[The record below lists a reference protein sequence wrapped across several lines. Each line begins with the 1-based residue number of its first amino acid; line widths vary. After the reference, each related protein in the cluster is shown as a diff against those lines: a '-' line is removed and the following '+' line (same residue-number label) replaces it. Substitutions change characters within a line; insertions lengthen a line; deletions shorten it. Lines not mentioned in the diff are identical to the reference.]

1 MGKNFRNN
9 KFSKDNEQKEFDD
22 QIEGRNAVLEL
33 LESGKDINKIYITK
47 GEKHGS
53 ITKIIAKAKERK
65 IVTVEVEREKI
76 NQMAQTENAQGVIA
90 IVPPFDYCE
99 VEDILNEAK
108 SKNEKAFI
116 LILDG
121 IEDPHNL
128 GSIIR
133 TAETAGVHGIIIPK
147 RRAAA
152 VNSTVVKTSAG
163 ATSFMKVARVNN
175 INETIKYLKENNIKE
190 ELNDTHEDTPLILSE
205 AKEEPKEIV
214 KELPKQ
220 EIIEPKELEKVEE
233 VKEEIKEE
241 KIPVNTNNNGLYTK
255 NVLREK
261 RVQTSPIH
269 IDRELSSREELPKE
283 DYHTNE
289 DILTGIDLHEDALS
303 PLETMED
310 AYEVNDNMKFA
321 SDIVERMEEEIK
333 PSNIELTDYE
343 RKQEEEAIIS
353 YDELLKVKD
362 KIYNI
367 TDDEETD
374 EFIDELK
381 NFRIDLQ

>member
-1 MGKNFRNN
+1 MKILDKLKNALF
-9 KFSKDNEQKEFDD
+9 EE
-22 QIEGRNAVLEL
+22 E
-33 LESGKDINKIYITK
+33 Y
-47 GEKHGS
+47 
-53 ITKIIAKAKERK
+53 
-65 IVTVEVEREKI
+65 VEVEEKKDKKEKPIAKKIVLPETRRERREE
-76 NQMAQTENAQGVIA
+76 AVFE
-90 IVPPFDYCE
+90 
-99 VEDILNEAK
+99 ED
-108 SKNEKAFI
+108 
-116 LILDG
+116 
-121 IEDPHNL
+121 
-128 GSIIR
+128 
-133 TAETAGVHGIIIPK
+133 
-147 RRAAA
+147 
-152 VNSTVVKTSAG
+152 
-163 ATSFMKVARVNN
+163 
-175 INETIKYLKENNIKE
+175 
-190 ELNDTHEDTPLILSE
+190 
-205 AKEEPKEIV
+205 
-214 KELPKQ
+214 
-220 EIIEPKELEKVEE
+220 E
-233 VKEEIKEE
+233 VK
-241 KIPVNTNNNGLYTK
+241 
-255 NVLREK
+255 
-261 RVQTSPIH
+261 
-269 IDRELSSREELPKE
+269 EELPKE

>member
-1 MGKNFRNN
+1 MINSFNDFYNNLSSNGLFFFWIVVFLFVFVIFLLVVLLLKN
-9 KFSKDNEQKEFDD
+9 
-22 QIEGRNAVLEL
+22 
-33 LESGKDINKIYITK
+33 
-47 GEKHGS
+47 
-53 ITKIIAKAKERK
+53 RK
-65 IVTVEVEREKI
+65 
-76 NQMAQTENAQGVIA
+76 
-90 IVPPFDYCE
+90 
-99 VEDILNEAK
+99 L
-108 SKNEKAFI
+108 S
-116 LILDG
+116 
-121 IEDPHNL
+121 
-128 GSIIR
+128 
-133 TAETAGVHGIIIPK
+133 
-147 RRAAA
+147 
-152 VNSTVVKTSAG
+152 
-163 ATSFMKVARVNN
+163 
-175 INETIKYLKENNIKE
+175 KYLKENSIKE
-190 ELNDTHEDTPLILSE
+190 ELNDTHEDTPLIFGE
-205 AKEEPKEIV
+205 VKEE
-214 KELPKQ
+214 ELPKQ

-241 KIPVNTNNNGLYTK
+241 KIPVNINNNGLYTK

-289 DILTGIDLHEDALS
+289 DILTGIDFHEDALS

-381 NFRIDLQ
+381 NFRTDLQ

>member
-1 MGKNFRNN
+1 MINSFNDFYNNLSSNGLFFFWVVVFLFVFVIFLLVVLLLKN
-9 KFSKDNEQKEFDD
+9 
-22 QIEGRNAVLEL
+22 
-33 LESGKDINKIYITK
+33 
-47 GEKHGS
+47 
-53 ITKIIAKAKERK
+53 RK
-65 IVTVEVEREKI
+65 
-76 NQMAQTENAQGVIA
+76 
-90 IVPPFDYCE
+90 
-99 VEDILNEAK
+99 L
-108 SKNEKAFI
+108 S
-116 LILDG
+116 
-121 IEDPHNL
+121 
-128 GSIIR
+128 
-133 TAETAGVHGIIIPK
+133 
-147 RRAAA
+147 
-152 VNSTVVKTSAG
+152 
-163 ATSFMKVARVNN
+163 
-175 INETIKYLKENNIKE
+175 KYLKESNIKE
-190 ELNDTHEDTPLILSE
+190 ELNDTHEDTPLIFNE
-205 AKEEPKEIV
+205 VKEEHKEIV
-214 KELPKQ
+214 EKLPKQ
-220 EIIEPKELEKVEE
+220 EIIEPKKLEKVEE

-283 DYHTNE
+283 EDYHTNE
-289 DILTGIDLHEDALS
+289 DILLGIDLHEDALS

-367 TDDEETD
+367 TDNEETD

-381 NFRIDLQ
+381 NFRTDLQ

>member
-1 MGKNFRNN
+1 MINSFNDFYNNLSSNGLFFFWIVVFLFVFVIFLLVVLLLKN
-9 KFSKDNEQKEFDD
+9 
-22 QIEGRNAVLEL
+22 
-33 LESGKDINKIYITK
+33 
-47 GEKHGS
+47 
-53 ITKIIAKAKERK
+53 RK
-65 IVTVEVEREKI
+65 
-76 NQMAQTENAQGVIA
+76 
-90 IVPPFDYCE
+90 
-99 VEDILNEAK
+99 L
-108 SKNEKAFI
+108 S
-116 LILDG
+116 
-121 IEDPHNL
+121 
-128 GSIIR
+128 
-133 TAETAGVHGIIIPK
+133 
-147 RRAAA
+147 
-152 VNSTVVKTSAG
+152 
-163 ATSFMKVARVNN
+163 
-175 INETIKYLKENNIKE
+175 KYLKENSIKE
-190 ELNDTHEDTPLILSE
+190 ELNDTHEDTPLIFNE
-205 AKEEPKEIV
+205 VKEEPKEIV

-233 VKEEIKEE
+233 VKEE
-241 KIPVNTNNNGLYTK
+241 KIPVNNNNNNNGLYTK

-289 DILTGIDLHEDALS
+289 DILIGIDLHEDALS

-381 NFRIDLQ
+381 NFRTDLQ

>member
-1 MGKNFRNN
+1 MINSFNDFYNNLSSNGLFFFWIVVFLFAFVIFLLVVLLLKN
-9 KFSKDNEQKEFDD
+9 
-22 QIEGRNAVLEL
+22 
-33 LESGKDINKIYITK
+33 
-47 GEKHGS
+47 
-53 ITKIIAKAKERK
+53 RK
-65 IVTVEVEREKI
+65 
-76 NQMAQTENAQGVIA
+76 
-90 IVPPFDYCE
+90 
-99 VEDILNEAK
+99 L
-108 SKNEKAFI
+108 S
-116 LILDG
+116 
-121 IEDPHNL
+121 
-128 GSIIR
+128 
-133 TAETAGVHGIIIPK
+133 
-147 RRAAA
+147 
-152 VNSTVVKTSAG
+152 
-163 ATSFMKVARVNN
+163 
-175 INETIKYLKENNIKE
+175 KYLKERNTKE
-190 ELNDTHEDTPLILSE
+190 ELNDTHEDTPLIFDE
-205 AKEEPKEIV
+205 VKEEPKEIV

-220 EIIEPKELEKVEE
+220 EIIEPKEVEIKEK

-241 KIPVNTNNNGLYTK
+241 KIPVNNNNGLYTK

-283 DYHTNE
+283 DYHIDE

-303 PLETMED
+303 PLEAMED

-381 NFRIDLQ
+381 NFRTDLQ

>member
-1 MGKNFRNN
+1 MINSFNDFYNNLSSNGLFFFWIVVFLFVFVIFLLVVLLLKN
-9 KFSKDNEQKEFDD
+9 
-22 QIEGRNAVLEL
+22 
-33 LESGKDINKIYITK
+33 
-47 GEKHGS
+47 
-53 ITKIIAKAKERK
+53 RK
-65 IVTVEVEREKI
+65 
-76 NQMAQTENAQGVIA
+76 
-90 IVPPFDYCE
+90 
-99 VEDILNEAK
+99 L
-108 SKNEKAFI
+108 S
-116 LILDG
+116 
-121 IEDPHNL
+121 
-128 GSIIR
+128 
-133 TAETAGVHGIIIPK
+133 
-147 RRAAA
+147 
-152 VNSTVVKTSAG
+152 
-163 ATSFMKVARVNN
+163 
-175 INETIKYLKENNIKE
+175 KYLKENNIKE
-190 ELNDTHEDTPLILSE
+190 ELNDTHDDTPLILSE

-289 DILTGIDLHEDALS
+289 DILTGIDLHEDA
-303 PLETMED
+303 
-310 AYEVNDNMKFA
+310 YEVNDNMKFA